1 MPTSS
6 PFIAFVYCIRN
17 CLCSFYQELAIPVS
31 LSQRQLTGLRRIS
44 TKTQQVSWDSHGSNH
59 HSQAHWSLTWTQ
71 GTDNQASPDQSKAQL
86 RLTLLQ
92 WMSAPLSMVHEGI
105 KGLVNSWFPSDKA
118 VRSDPNRK
126 QSSIHQDVFSDEIRK
141 PEHWPVHVLNDDRIS
156 EQVNYKSAYN
166 LPISNTSIT
175 ERTKRSTKVSKS
187 ISFQRENLNNRL
199 LPQTE
204 NLKMIYVPTGVYPT
218 RKGQVLFLNDKCS
231 INQCYL
237 TDDFN
242 FASTADA
249 VLLENNLEFPSF
261 SRPLN
266 QIWIF
271 YSLESPINTQHLGIQ
286 RFEKH
291 INITAT
297 YRSDSDIVTPYGKW
311 IPYSNASLHSIKSP
325 DENYAAGK
333 TKKIA
338 WFVSSCDTTNN
349 RYQYALELG
358 RYIELDIYGPCGK
371 LRCPRNESDKCF
383 SLLKQD
389 YKFYLAFENSNCKD
403 YITEKFYW
411 NALQ

>member
-1 MPTSS
+1 M
-6 PFIAFVYCIRN
+6 
-17 CLCSFYQELAIPVS
+17 AIPVS

-44 TKTQQVSWDSHGSNH
+44 TKTQQISWDSHGSNT
-59 HSQAHWSLTWTQ
+59 HSQAHWSLTWARA
-71 GTDNQASPDQSKAQL
+71 TDNQASSDQSKAQW
-86 RLTLLQ
+86 RLTLLR
-92 WMSAPLSMVHEGI
+92 WMSGLFSMVQASI
-105 KGLVNSWFPSDKA
+105 KGLLNSWFPLDKVA
-118 VRSDPNRK
+118 NSDPNRK
-126 QSSIHQDVFSDEIRK
+126 QPSIHQEVLSDQIRK
-141 PEHWPVHVLNDDRIS
+141 PKQWPTYALNDDRIS
-156 EQVNYKSAYN
+156 EQLNYKSSYN
-166 LPISNTSIT
+166 VPIRKASIT
-175 ERTKRSTKVSKS
+175 EITSKVSHRIPSQAK
-187 ISFQRENLNNRL
+187 NLETNRVL
-199 LPQTE
+199 SQTEYLKTNRITSQTE
-204 NLKMIYVPTGVYPT
+204 NLRTIYVPTGVYPT

-242 FASTADA
+242 LASTADA

-261 SRPLN
+261 SRPPD

-286 RFEKH
+286 RFERH

-297 YRSDSDIVTPYGKW
+297 YRTDSDIVTPYGKW
-311 IPYSNASLHSIKSP
+311 ITYDNSSLHPTDSLNR
-325 DENYAAGK
+325 NYANCKA
-333 TKKIA
+333 KKIA

-349 RYQYALELG
+349 RYQYALELAK
-358 RYIELDIYGPCGK
+358 YMDLDIYGPCGK
-371 LRCPRNESDKCF
+371 LTCPRNESSKCF